1 MLSQLLIVGAWLFYI
16 VGFLMLLYVLEFFRS
31 SRTFLRLLL
40 STACMIVS
48 GGMLGIASLTH
59 VPDSYSDTV
68 LTRALDAASGVL
80 AYVLAFTVLAVLV
93 IGVVRSRPAFR
104 SR

>member
-1 MLSQLLIVGAWLFYI
+1 MSQLLIVGAWLFYI

-31 SRTFLRLLL
+31 SRTLLRLVLC
-40 STACMIVS
+40 TACMIVS
-48 GGMLGIASLTH
+48 GAMLGIAALTE
-59 VPDSYSDTV
+59 VPDFYSDTV

-80 AYVLAFTVLAVLV
+80 AYLLAFTVLAVFV
-93 IGVVRSRPAFR
+93 VAAVRSRPAFR